1 MFFDYIMLQRRL
13 ISIQRHF
20 NTINRE
26 KEKIFFLKK
35 TPIFESSQKILTF
48 LFCFLS
54 KARSFSFYFYL
65 IHFERL
71 LRRFFNFIKQEK
83 NNKKTMNKQKI
94 LFVQPMCYAYTKRF
108 RKRSIHNNIFHFYVI
123 QYAYRS
129 KTNINMYIMKSLHL
143 YFWSFMLHSNIG
155 FRAFCVYTMLGSDAI
170 NNIFQNWNTNK
181 NYTFFV
187 IFSLYHKYY
196 I

>member
-1 MFFDYIMLQRRL
+1 
-13 ISIQRHF
+13 
-20 NTINRE
+20 
-26 KEKIFFLKK
+26 
-35 TPIFESSQKILTF
+35 
-48 LFCFLS
+48 
-54 KARSFSFYFYL
+54 
-65 IHFERL
+65 
-71 LRRFFNFIKQEK
+71 
-83 NNKKTMNKQKI
+83 
-94 LFVQPMCYAYTKRF
+94 MCYAYTKRF

-196 I
+196 IWKPFSAHSQEMTTTTTTTNRTPLVGLLKMDIICAAANKSV